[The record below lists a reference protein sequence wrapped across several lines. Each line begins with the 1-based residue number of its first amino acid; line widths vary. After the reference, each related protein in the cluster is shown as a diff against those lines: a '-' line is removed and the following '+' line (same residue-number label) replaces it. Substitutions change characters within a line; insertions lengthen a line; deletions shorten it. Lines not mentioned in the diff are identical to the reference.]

1 MNTKRRC
8 LASLVLVLALM
19 PAAAQAQDE
28 LAALRAATARF
39 HRVEVAEDEGY
50 GQFLGCISEPGEGA
64 MGIHF
69 VNGALAGDAALDP
82 LRPEAL
88 VYEPDETGKLKL
100 VALEFIVFQA
110 AWDAGNS
117 APPSLFGQPFHLVPS
132 PNRYGV
138 PSFYELHAWVWRDNP
153 AGMFEDW
160 NPEVTCP
167 E

>member
-1 MNTKRRC
+1 MNIKRI
-8 LASLVLVLALM
+8 SLVGLALALLVL
-19 PAAAQAQDE
+19 PAAVQAHDE

-39 HRVEVAEDEGY
+39 QRLAVAEGQGY
-50 GQFLGCISEPGEGA
+50 GQFLGCVSQPGQGA

-100 VALEFIVFQA
+100 VAVEFIVFQA
-110 AWDAGNS
+110 AWEADNAT
-117 APPSLFGQPFHLVPS
+117 PPSLFGQQFHLIPS

-138 PSFYELHAWVWRDNP
+138 PPFYELHAWVWRHNP

-160 NPEVTCP
+160 NPAVTCP
-167 E
+167 

>member
-1 MNTKRRC
+1 MHTQRIC
-8 LASLVLVLALM
+8 LASLVLALALM
-19 PAAAQAQDE
+19 PAAVQAQDE

-39 HRVEVAEDEGY
+39 QRLDVAEDEGY
-50 GQFLGCISEPGEGA
+50 GQFLGCVSQPGQGA

-69 VNGALAGDAALDP
+69 VNGALAGNATLDP

-88 VYEPDETGKLKL
+88 VYAPDETGKLKL
-100 VALEFIVFQA
+100 VAVEFIVFQA
-110 AWDAGNS
+110 AWDAEN
-117 APPSLFGQPFHLVPS
+117 ATPPSLFGRQFHLIPS

-138 PSFYELHAWVWRDNP
+138 PPFYELHAWVWRHNP

-167 E
+167 

>member
-1 MNTKRRC
+1 MNIKRI
-8 LASLVLVLALM
+8 SLVGLVLALVGL
-19 PAAAQAQDE
+19 PADVQAQDE

-39 HRVEVAEDEGY
+39 QRLEVAEGQGY
-50 GQFLGCISEPGEGA
+50 GQFLGCVSQPGQGA

-69 VNGALAGDAALDP
+69 INGALAGDAALDP

-100 VALEFIVFQA
+100 VAVEFIVFQA
-110 AWDAGNS
+110 AWDAEN
-117 APPSLFGQPFHLVPS
+117 ATPPSLFGQPFHLIPE

-138 PSFYELHAWVWRDNP
+138 PPFYELHAWVWRNNP

-160 NPEVTCP
+160 NPAVTCP